1 MKTVGVNEL
10 GRRVGQDHQNAKLTD
25 REVEM
30 IRTLHSEGM
39 GYKCL
44 AEKFGVAKSTVAS
57 ICKYQRRGQVPV
69 EWVRVEV

>member
-1 MKTVGVNEL
+1 
-10 GRRVGQDHQNAKLTD
+10 
-25 REVEM
+25 
-30 IRTLHSEGM
+30 M